1 MKSMPD
7 MPEFPMRDELA
18 VAIEAARSAAT
29 IINRFY
35 ADRSASTYTKGD
47 GSPVTDAD
55 IAADTAIREVISAAF
70 PDDGFLTEEG
80 EHAPERREQR
90 RIWVVDP
97 IDGTAEFIA
106 GTGRFDVLIA
116 LVIDGAPAVAV
127 TVQPATGL
135 MHAAALGQGAWVVA
149 GDEMQPF
156 SIAAETTPP
165 RIVSSKWYGGH
176 TGRETI
182 LAVAREVGAGEPPI
196 LPLNVQPRAFDPSQR
211 TYDVFLGL
219 RIPEVESL
227 AKEWD
232 IAATDL
238 IVNEAGGRFTDL
250 WGRRHRYNKPETHIV
265 GGVVASASPEL
276 HTRVLEALSSHLPA
290 EAPITDPE
298 LSE

>member
-1 MKSMPD
+1 MNPTPE
-7 MPEFPMRDELA
+7 MPESPLRWELN
-18 VAIEAARSAAT
+18 VAIEAARSAAA

-35 ADRSASTYTKGD
+35 ADHSASTYTKGD

-55 IAADTAIREVISAAF
+55 IAADTAIREVISTAF

-116 LVIDGAPAVAV
+116 LAIDGTPVVAV

-135 MHAAALGQGAWVVA
+135 MHAAVDGHGAWVVN
-149 GDEMQPF
+149 GDELQPF
-156 SIAAETTPP
+156 RIAAEPAPP
-165 RIVSSKWYGGH
+165 RIASSKWYGGNA
-176 TGRETI
+176 GRETI
-182 LAVAREVGAGEPPI
+182 LAVAREVGADEPPI

-219 RIPEVESL
+219 RIPDVESL

-238 IVNEAGGRFTDL
+238 IVTEAGGRFTDL
-250 WGRRHRYNKPETHIV
+250 WGRRHRYNKRHTHIV
-265 GGVVASASPEL
+265 GGVVTSASPEL
-276 HTRVLEALSSHLPA
+276 HVRVLEALSPHLPA
-290 EAPITDPE
+290 EAPEVDGEPTR
-298 LSE
+298 